1 MAKTNGVCY
10 NKLEGGLKQ
19 RYKQVLV
26 PSAVNG
32 LDHDI
37 KVWVQRDFMAAFT
50 LMHAVYNEKLIP
62 DKGKTKRRKSDK
74 SKSKVLNDVD
84 VATCR
89 ADWAA
94 FMKDLVKE
102 TLRPSKHDLKD
113 HDWRWGMRAWLQ
125 IKKTRA

>member
-94 FMKDLVKE
+94 FMKDFALIW
-102 TLRPSKHDLKD
+102 SKRLCVQASTTSRIMIGVGACELGCK
-113 HDWRWGMRAWLQ
+113 
-125 IKKTRA
+125 